1 MNAKGVSR
9 HKRDEIPLLC
19 SDKEVLWVA
28 GVGLNDKISVK
39 LKPTHVLEVSKEDE
53 LADIINN

>member
-19 SDKEVLWVA
+19 SETEVMWVA
-28 GVGLNDKISVK
+28 GVGMNDKISVK
-39 LKPTHVLEVSKEDE
+39 AKPTHVIEVTKENE
-53 LADIINN
+53 PTIK